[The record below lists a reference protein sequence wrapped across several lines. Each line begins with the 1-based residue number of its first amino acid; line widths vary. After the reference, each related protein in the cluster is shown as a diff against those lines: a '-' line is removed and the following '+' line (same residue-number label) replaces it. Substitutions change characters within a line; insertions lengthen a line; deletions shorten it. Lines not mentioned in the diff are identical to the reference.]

1 MTDILDKVITLG
13 IGLEKK
19 AMEALDELEELG
31 KKEIDKEE
39 SHEKKEAGKRGDEEE
54 GEEGEGLGAKK
65 EFENRLVDGGVKAI
79 GEFVSL
85 LKDCREKVEGEVR
98 GSGGKIAEK
107 LHMANKDEVEVAIEM
122 ARIAR
127 EKVEELEK
135 RVEALEGKNKKTV
148 KKKAT
153 DK

>member
-31 KKEIDKEE
+31 KKEVKKEE
-39 SHEKKEAGKRGDEEE
+39 AREKKEAGKAGEG

-85 LKDCREKVEGEVR
+85 LKECREKVEGEVC

-148 KKKAT
+148 KKKTT